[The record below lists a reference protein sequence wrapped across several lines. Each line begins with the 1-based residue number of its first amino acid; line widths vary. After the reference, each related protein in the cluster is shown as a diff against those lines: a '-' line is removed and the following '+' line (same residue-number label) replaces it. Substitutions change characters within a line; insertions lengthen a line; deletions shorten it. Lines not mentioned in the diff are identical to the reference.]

1 MHQAKENHEHKSMCP
16 DHNGF
21 CPDRNG
27 YETIHY
33 LILNTETTPKTCLFY
48 NSYVVHE
55 VCTSLAL
62 TCSQNT
68 VCQSENH
75 CLVSL
80 IENDSINFIDLLFMI
95 ICQSH

>member
-1 MHQAKENHEHKSMCP
+1 MCR

-27 YETIHY
+27 YGTIHY
-33 LILNTETTPKTCLFY
+33 LILSTETTPNTCLFY
-48 NSYVVHE
+48 NSYLFHE

-68 VCQSENH
+68 VCQSEDH
-75 CLVSL
+75 CVVSL
-80 IENDSINFIDLLFMI
+80 IEKTALISWIYYL
-95 ICQSH
+95 